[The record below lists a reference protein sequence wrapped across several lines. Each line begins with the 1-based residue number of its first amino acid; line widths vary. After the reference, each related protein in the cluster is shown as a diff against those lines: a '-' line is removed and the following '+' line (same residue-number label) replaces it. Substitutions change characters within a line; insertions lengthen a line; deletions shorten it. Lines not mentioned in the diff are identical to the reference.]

1 MKQKHRRRG
10 FAALLTGLL
19 LAVLLCGSGC
29 GEAPLVRTLDDL
41 YLLDAVNQQ
50 LQDVFAPQLKGVPIL
65 SSWRGQEEGGEFQ
78 GSLEFLDPRLFY
90 LHQEY
95 KLVRLELAYG
105 RCEFAVTG
113 DKMEVQ
119 NYRLGDSVDLTNYYP
134 TRFYQDFLIP
144 REEFF
149 KNNMEAPSVDLSQ
162 IAVDE
167 TRLEDEAY
175 RDEARDRMNS
185 FFGTEYTTD
194 IWKSELK
201 GKYAVVFSLDW
212 DRTGEENLA
221 LLAELDQ
228 IEGLNVTGIY
238 YDSREEFA
246 MCKPLRADDP
256 VNPETL
262 DPRESLRMLAARP
275 DLANLLL
282 TSEFYGMSE
291 IDFFGKMQ
299 DYGEEDGQVS
309 LRPIGACVVL
319 DRNTFLSP
327 EMAEAIN
334 GMCERCLNVWLLD
347 NSY

>member
-1 MKQKHRRRG
+1 MMKEKSRRWR
-10 FAALLTGLL
+10 AASLLAAVL
-19 LAVLLCGSGC
+19 LAVLTLGGC
-29 GEAPLVRTLDDL
+29 GEAPLVRTWEDL
-41 YLLDAVNQQ
+41 NLLAAVNQQ

-65 SSWRGQEEGGEFQ
+65 SIWRGQEEGGDFH

-95 KLVRLELAYG
+95 KLVRLKMPYG

-149 KNNMEAPSVDLSQ
+149 KNNMEAPSVDLAQ

-221 LLAELDQ
+221 LLAELDR

-282 TSEFYGMSE
+282 TSEFYGMPE
-291 IDFFGKMQ
+291 IDFFGKIQ